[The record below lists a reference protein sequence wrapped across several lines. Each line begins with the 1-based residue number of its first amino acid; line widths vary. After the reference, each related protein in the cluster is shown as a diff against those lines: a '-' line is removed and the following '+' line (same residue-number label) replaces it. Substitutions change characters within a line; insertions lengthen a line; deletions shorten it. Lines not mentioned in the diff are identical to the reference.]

1 MSLNFKKI
9 SAIAAST
16 LMVGL
21 TMGVAAAANYPAPFV
36 AGGSADVAVVYGTGS
51 GVSPLDLVQ
60 AGNIQSN
67 LQSYMSGSGSSTTV
81 TGGAYWQ
88 VGTSSDKLELTEPI
102 RNVTTYIGSDDL
114 ALLADQTVS
123 NEKGDAEYHQFLYF
137 EDPASSS
144 VLYTEDDDDNIGL
157 FFKVNSGKVIA
168 RYVMDFT
175 TDLKSDV
182 ETDLEMSDIEDKSI
196 TFLGKTYTIVTA
208 NNGTSG
214 VELTLMSGA
223 LGGTVTEGTP
233 LTIGSYTVSVIVT
246 SATEAAFTVTSSS
259 GTETTDK
266 MAKGDM
272 EKLADGNYIAI
283 TDVTWEGYAE
293 GDQSATFY
301 IGADKIEWKN
311 ATDMKVNGETINEA
325 GVTISATY
333 SSGDVSISEIA
344 INMTAEDDLYVPVNG
359 KLSQATDLDEPQVL
373 VSQNWDIEYKGLE
386 ATEYEDISL
395 KVSESDQQYTLK
407 YLNYDGD
414 EVTLPLVFT
423 NASGVYGG
431 DDSDKRLVL
440 DAAGTV
446 QNITYKDYFLLHTA
460 DPTDATKEAKTILV
474 EYKGAD
480 KVTDTDPKVSL
491 TVNPG
496 ANQEDKE
503 LSLSSTGTFTLKV
516 AGGTFN
522 FINESD
528 GTANNFNIRL
538 SDPTGSYAHGGSAA
552 NLSMSNYIRTKY
564 NTLINITD
572 SNVSGFLAESTG
584 GLTESRASDW
594 SINVSVDDGNRD
606 GDHVI
611 IAQPVFAA
619 TISNTTADA
628 SMAFTGTSSWQTDPS
643 NSDVMKYVS
652 NYGVEVTK
660 TDPSDSPANIEVK
673 VPKNIV
679 TPLVYVSTG
688 DLVVSSTAGAS
699 TQLGDVLVKDSEV
712 SSVSSKNLIVVG
724 GSCINSVAA
733 SLLGGAL
740 CSADFTTKTGIGSGQ
755 FLIQSLAST
764 YSSGKTALLVSGYEA
779 ADTVNAATYLRT
791 KTVDTTVGKKYKGTS
806 ATTAELVVA

>member
-81 TGGAYWQ
+81 TGGDYWQ
-88 VGTSSDKLELTEPI
+88 VGTSSDDFEIGESIKDVASYVGEDEL
-102 RNVTTYIGSDDL
+102 G
-114 ALLADQTVS
+114 LLADQTIS
-123 NEKGDAEYHQFLYF
+123 NEKGDSDYHQFLYF
-137 EDPASSS
+137 EDVTSSY
-144 VLYTEDDDDNIGL
+144 VTYTEDDDDNIGL
-157 FFKVNSGKVIA
+157 FFKVNSGQVIA

-182 ETDLEMSDIEDKSI
+182 ETDLELSDIEDKSI

-233 LTIGSYTVSVIVT
+233 LTIGVYTVSVIVT

-325 GVTISATY
+325 GVTISTTY
-333 SSGDVSISEIA
+333 SSGDVAISEIA

-359 KLSQATDLDEPQVL
+359 KLSQASDLDEPEVL
-373 VSQNWDIEYKGLE
+373 VSQNWDIEFKGLE

-460 DPTDATKEAKTILV
+460 DPIDATKEAKTVLV
-474 EYKGAD
+474 QYKGAD
-480 KVTDTDPKVSL
+480 KVTDTNPKVSL

-496 ANQEDKE
+496 PNQEDKE
-503 LSLSSTGTFTLKV
+503 VSLSSTGTFTLKV

-522 FINESD
+522 FVNESD
-528 GTANNFNIRL
+528 GTLNNFDIRL
-538 SDPTGSYAHGGSAA
+538 SDPTGAYAHGGPA

-572 SNVSGFLAESTG
+572 SNVSGFLAETTD

-594 SINVSVDDGNRD
+594 SVNISVDDGNRD

-611 IAQPVFAA
+611 VAQPVFAA

-628 SMAFTGTSSWQTDPS
+628 SMAFTGTSLWQTDPS
-643 NSDVMKYVS
+643 NSDVMKYIS

-673 VPKNIV
+673 VPKDVV
-679 TPLVYVSTG
+679 TPLIYVSTG
-688 DLVVSSTAGAS
+688 DLVVSSTSGSS